1 MGIKTKVTTP
11 DNFAKTF
18 SYEVLMKRA
27 FNASDN
33 QKLHIHRSNMEN
45 LLAAEIR
52 RVEQL
57 ERVREYIDSALDRL
71 IARNTADYDMAKL
84 EALKDKVQNA
94 SFSHELMHIINEA
107 LFITDN

>member
-33 QKLHIHRSNMEN
+33 QKLHIHRS
-45 LLAAEIR
+45 
-52 RVEQL
+52 
-57 ERVREYIDSALDRL
+57 YS
-71 IARNTADYDMAKL
+71 
-84 EALKDKVQNA
+84 
-94 SFSHELMHIINEA
+94 
-107 LFITDN
+107 

>member
-1 MGIKTKVTTP
+1 MLRIIKSFIFI
-11 DNFAKTF
+11 D
-18 SYEVLMKRA
+18 
-27 FNASDN
+27 
-33 QKLHIHRSNMEN
+33 HIHRSNMEN

-71 IARNTADYDMAKL
+71 IVRNTADYDMAKL
-84 EALKDKVQNA
+84 EALKDKVRNA